1 MFGLEDGI
9 KKRVSESHI
18 HIGAAGCS
26 PGFYTKTAPH
36 TKSHRLFWPVFFI
49 FINQKNS
56 HQFVTGLIIYQQP
69 GQGYNQDNKK

>member
-1 MFGLEDGI
+1 MFGFADGI

-36 TKSHRLFWPVFFI
+36 KVLLSRLCKMI
-49 FINQKNS
+49 FGRN
-56 HQFVTGLIIYQQP
+56 P
-69 GQGYNQDNKK
+69 